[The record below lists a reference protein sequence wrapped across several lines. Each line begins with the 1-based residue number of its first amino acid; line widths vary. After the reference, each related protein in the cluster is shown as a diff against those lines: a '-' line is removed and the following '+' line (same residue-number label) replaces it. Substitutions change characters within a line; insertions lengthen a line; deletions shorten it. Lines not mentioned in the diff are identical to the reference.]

1 MLSEDIK
8 ETIIKILYGMNIDLG
23 SPEHNFDEDDDEMNE
38 ENPV

>member
-23 SPEHNFDEDDDEMNE
+23 SPEPDLD
-38 ENPV
+38 